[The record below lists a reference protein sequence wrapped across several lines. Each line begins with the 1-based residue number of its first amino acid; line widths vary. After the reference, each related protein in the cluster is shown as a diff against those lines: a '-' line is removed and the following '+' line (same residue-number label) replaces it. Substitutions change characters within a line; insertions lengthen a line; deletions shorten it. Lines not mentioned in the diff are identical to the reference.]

1 MQNSLKCKSNVPI
14 YLQLRV
20 KRRSLSPIS
29 NYALDER
36 VEGIFLRSPNACQLL
51 PPCTKTKALLCQGGC
66 QVFFSLR
73 PRGCQVQRKGRLS
86 VAKGEIY
93 KSGTDGIQGGV
104 DSRLTFHLLYNQ
116 KEKLQNHRKGSREVL
131 RPDLD
136 EYQIHKMRSI
146 KNGNVV

>member
-66 QVFFSLR
+66 QV
-73 PRGCQVQRKGRLS
+73 QRKGRLS

-93 KSGTDGIQGGV
+93 KSGTDRIRGGV

-131 RPDLD
+131 RPNLD